1 VRTEAKNRT
10 GAWTDRTNGQG
21 VQGLD
26 TSGQGLDGRMPG
38 RATRTTE
45 RARRASRGWTSEEA
59 WMGEVNGGSPGAR
72 RASAD
77 RARRLDEGLAGGIVR
92 EGEVAVGLTR

>member
-1 VRTEAKNRT
+1 
-10 GAWTDRTNGQG
+10 
-21 VQGLD
+21 
-26 TSGQGLDGRMPG
+26 
-38 RATRTTE
+38 
-45 RARRASRGWTSEEA
+45 
-59 WMGEVNGGSPGAR
+59 MGEVNGGSPGAR